1 MTVPVIQFRS
11 VSCHFGGREVL
22 SQLDLTVHQGETF
35 VLVGRSGC
43 GKTTTLRM
51 VNRLVEPSQG
61 EVLVEGTTTHSWD
74 PITLR
79 RRIGYVIQDV
89 GLFPHLTVERNVGL
103 IPSLEKWSR
112 HRIRARARTL
122 LATVGL
128 DPSEYASRYPWQLS
142 GGERQRVGVARALA
156 LDPPIL
162 LMDEPFGALDPVT
175 RSEIQEEFQ
184 KLQEELQKT
193 ILFVTH
199 DLQEALL
206 LGTRIGLMNEGRLVN
221 CSSPAELLGSQQPEV
236 MAFLRPLRQA
246 LMAPLTGLDHQ
257 GNG

>member
-1 MTVPVIQFRS
+1 MTVPAIQFQG
-11 VSCHFGGREVL
+11 VSCHFAGRQVL
-22 SQLDLTVHQGETF
+22 SELDLAVDQGETF

-51 VNRLVEPSQG
+51 VNRLVEPSRG
-61 EVLVEGTTTHSWD
+61 EVLVEGAATRSWD

-103 IPSLEKWSR
+103 IPSLEEWAHEK
-112 HRIRARARTL
+112 IRARVHTL

-128 DPSEYASRYPWQLS
+128 DPAEYASRYPFQLS

-162 LMDEPFGALDPVT
+162 LMDEPFGALDPLT
-175 RSEIQEEFQ
+175 RSELQEEFQ
-184 KLQEELQKT
+184 KLQEKLQKT

-206 LGTRIGLMNEGRLVN
+206 LGTRIGLMKQGRVVN
-221 CSSPAELLGSQQPEV
+221 CGRPEELLGSKQPEV
-236 MAFLRPLRQA
+236 VAFLRPLRQA
-246 LMAPLTGLDHQ
+246 LMRH
-257 GNG
+257 